1 MVVIIFLKSPL
12 APLCQRG
19 VFKIPTFLSQTH
31 GKMGRWGKAKGDDM
45 ILVDTSVWI
54 DFLIGRDTPGRSQL
68 FAFELFTAVIAF
80 QLVSLQV

>member
-1 MVVIIFLKSPL
+1 MGKRRRVKGEGRRSYED
-12 APLCQRG
+12 
-19 VFKIPTFLSQTH
+19 

-80 QLVSLQV
+80 QLVSLPLAGLIVVVRLLYN